1 MAEDPLSDNYQML
14 EELGSGS
21 FGTVYKAIEKATGEI
36 VAVKHI
42 DLESTDEDLQEVQA
56 EISLLSTCASPFVT
70 QYKAS
75 FLRGYKLWIVME
87 YLGGGSCQDL
97 LKPGVFSEAH
107 IAIVC
112 QQILLGL
119 QYLHQEGKLHRDIK
133 AANILLSQSGKV
145 KLADFGV
152 AAQLVNIRSLR
163 NTFVGTP
170 FWMAPEVIQQSGYD
184 FKADIWSL
192 GITAMELI
200 HGEPPNAGKH
210 PMKVLMEIP
219 KMPAPRLE
227 GSQYSKDFKDFVA
240 KCLVKDPDQRPSA
253 KELLKHKFI
262 RNAGRTE
269 ALQELILRRQEWEAG
284 LEKKEALKY
293 YAETLRNVRLP
304 IQGGEEEDDEWVF
317 DTVKALPTLHH
328 TQKRRKLTTTEIG
341 DEVKAGNY
349 KEETMKEVKRT
360 QHPQPSTMKRLSS
373 PLLPP
378 SSSSSVNRSSTK
390 KRISSGQQKQPLG
403 VNMSFGNSPS
413 TIRQF
418 RRVSPAA
425 IENDDYPKDKD
436 SAATPSPSSLSPSKI
451 RNTAQ
456 STASSLSIAD
466 SENVP
471 PLPPARHTS
480 RMHSGSNG
488 STPDTSMTQNTVTTS
503 SPPSITASQSISPVP
518 VPFGLAHYLRI
529 HAINPSIQEIFT
541 RTTTA
546 TSGDS
551 NKQAVL
557 SHLMEAFSE
566 LESVDPEA
574 LLQVFGG
581 IMRRVGRDE
590 RLRDLLED
598 DTGRTSPQQVSASGA
613 GAGAKLVLA
622 QNNPHL
628 KSHHRRRQSA
638 IVQGQSHAE
647 QQKFA
652 GVGQRAEIM
661 SKDPS
666 SARSFGKG
674 REGKVTRGEDEEE
687 KEDKER
693 GIDLEQMK
701 ELRPGREEE
710 SENGNTKGMEHVTLL
725 GDVLFERW
733 CEGLRARW
741 SGNSGVV

>member
-1 MAEDPLSDNYQML
+1 ML

-133 AANILLSQSGKV
+133 AANILLAQSGKV

-240 KCLVKDPDQRPSA
+240 KCLVKDADQRPSA

-304 IQGGEEEDDEWVF
+304 IQGGEEDDAWVF

-349 KEETMKEVKRT
+349 KGETMKEMKRT

-378 SSSSSVNRSSTK
+378 SSSSSVNRTSTK
-390 KRISSGQQKQPLG
+390 KRISSGQQKQPLS

-436 SAATPSPSSLSPSKI
+436 SVATPSSSSLSPSKV

-456 STASSLSIAD
+456 STASSLSIAG
-466 SENVP
+466 SENVSL

-480 RMHSGSNG
+480 RMHSQSNG
-488 STPDTSMTQNTVTTS
+488 STPDTSMTKNTVTTS
-503 SPPSITASQSISPVP
+503 SPPQPPSITASRSTSPVP
-518 VPFGLAHYLRI
+518 VPLGLAHYLRI

-557 SHLMEAFSE
+557 SRLMEAFSE

-574 LLQVFGG
+574 LLQVFSG
-581 IMRRVGRDE
+581 IVRRVGRDE
-590 RLRDLLED
+590 RLRDLLENE
-598 DTGRTSPQQVSASGA
+598 TGRTSPQKVSASGA

-638 IVQGQSHAE
+638 IVT
-647 QQKFA
+647 
-652 GVGQRAEIM
+652 
-661 SKDPS
+661 
-666 SARSFGKG
+666 KG
-674 REGKVTRGEDEEE
+674 REGKVTRGENEEE
-687 KEDKER
+687 KEEKER
-693 GIDLEQMK
+693 GNDLEQMK
-701 ELRPGREEE
+701 DLRPGREEE